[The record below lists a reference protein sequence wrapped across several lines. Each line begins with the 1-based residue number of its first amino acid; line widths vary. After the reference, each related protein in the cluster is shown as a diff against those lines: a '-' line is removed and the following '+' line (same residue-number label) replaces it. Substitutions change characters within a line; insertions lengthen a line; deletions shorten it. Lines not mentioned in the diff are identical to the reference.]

1 MTKQTYMVLHAHS
14 VGRKYYIEAE
24 SPEQADELSYDG
36 RMPDDE
42 YEVETFTVEIEDEE
56 GNYVG

>member
-1 MTKQTYMVLHAHS
+1 MVLHAHS
-14 VGRKYYIEAE
+14 AGRKYYIEAE